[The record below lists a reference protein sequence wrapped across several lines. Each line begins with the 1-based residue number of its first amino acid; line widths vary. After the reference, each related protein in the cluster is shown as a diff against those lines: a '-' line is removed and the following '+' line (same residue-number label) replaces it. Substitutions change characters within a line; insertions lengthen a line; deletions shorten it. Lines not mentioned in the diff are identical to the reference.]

1 MVKYLYVDLF
11 LVNSFFDITEF
22 DRSPIKSYVK
32 NEFRPVNSLFKTGV
46 LYSLKKSNI
55 SVQNSPFGFGEY
67 HSYEFHSFEK
77 KDNYLIE
84 YD

>member
-32 NEFRPVNSLFKTGV
+32 NEFRPVNSQFKTGV

-55 SVQNSPFGFGEY
+55 SV
-67 HSYEFHSFEK
+67 
-77 KDNYLIE
+77 
-84 YD
+84 